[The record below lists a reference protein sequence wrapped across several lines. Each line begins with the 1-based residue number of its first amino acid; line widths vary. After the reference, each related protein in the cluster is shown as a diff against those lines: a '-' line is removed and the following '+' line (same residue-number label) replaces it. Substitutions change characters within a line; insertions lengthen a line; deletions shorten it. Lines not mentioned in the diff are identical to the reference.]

1 MQISNKQKFILYTL
15 GKWYAEANKKL
26 KSKPLHVMISKSVF
40 IDVAK
45 KAKMVK
51 KKERALY
58 KNLEFLEKK
67 KLISYENKNLAL
79 TEKGKKIFAELNKE
93 LNPYF
98 KVTATLKQQ
107 NPLSYS
113 RKAQTVFR
121 KI

>member
-1 MQISNKQKFILYTL
+1 MKITNKQKFILYTL
-15 GKWYAEANKKL
+15 GKWYAEANNKL
-26 KSKPLHVMISKSVF
+26 KGKPFHVMISKSVF

-67 KLISYENKNLAL
+67 KLISYVNKNLSL
-79 TEKGKKIFAELNKE
+79 TAKGKKLFDKLNEELSPY
-93 LNPYF
+93 LN
-98 KVTATLKQQ
+98 VTETLKKQ

-121 KI
+121 K

>member
-1 MQISNKQKFILYTL
+1 MKITNKQKFILYTL

-26 KSKPLHVMISKSVF
+26 KGKPLHVMISKSVF

-58 KNLEFLEKK
+58 KNLELLEKK
-67 KLISYENKNLAL
+67 KLISYTNKNLAL
-79 TEKGKKIFAELNKE
+79 TDKGKKLFVKLNEE
-93 LNPYF
+93 LNPYL
-98 KVTATLKQQ
+98 KVTDTLKKKD
-107 NPLSYS
+107 PLSYS

-121 KI
+121 K

>member
-1 MQISNKQKFILYTL
+1 MKISNKQKFILYTL
-15 GKWYAEANKKL
+15 GKWYAEANEKL
-26 KSKPLHVMISKSVF
+26 KDRPLHVMISKSIF

-45 KAKMVK
+45 KAEMVR

-67 KLISYENKNLAL
+67 KLISYSNKNLAL
-79 TEKGKKIFAELNKE
+79 TDKGRRAFEELNKE
-93 LNPYF
+93 LSPYF
-98 KVTATLKQQ
+98 KVAETLRKK

-121 KI
+121 KN